1 MTLDFCFLKKR
12 SLPFELFHYLSAR
25 FKVVSYA
32 QLHLLHQLRSG
43 GKCWDYHT
51 PATAAAQVETSTT
64 EHKLLLC
71 YQERF
76 IRLQAFLK
84 KCDDD
89 KQEDF
94 LQSSSSYLTSE
105 DTDLV

>member
-1 MTLDFCFLKKR
+1 MLG
-12 SLPFELFHYLSAR
+12 LS
-25 FKVVSYA
+25 
-32 QLHLLHQLRSG
+32 
-43 GKCWDYHT
+43 HT
-51 PATAAAQVETSTT
+51 PAIAAAQVETSTT

-89 KQEDF
+89 KQEDL
-94 LQSSSSYLTSE
+94 LQSKLKLP
-105 DTDLV
+105 DF

>member
-1 MTLDFCFLKKR
+1 MLG
-12 SLPFELFHYLSAR
+12 LS
-25 FKVVSYA
+25 
-32 QLHLLHQLRSG
+32 
-43 GKCWDYHT
+43 HT
-51 PATAAAQVETSTT
+51 PATAATEVETSTT

-89 KQEDF
+89 KQEDL
-94 LQSSSSYLTSE
+94 LQSKLRLP
-105 DTDLV
+105 DF